1 MERLIDGQEGENLDK
16 LSKMQKGI
24 LCCLGLTITFVLMGN
39 SNNVPENFVERI
51 FKPIICSN
59 GGRFYYAGL
68 IVIAGIY
75 SCLKKFNEIRENFLI
90 NRAFRRFIVT
100 IVLMNLFSAMW
111 VHCIQLYKGF
121 SNDLN
126 SIYLDREKTSVQFHG
141 DKDKLIINGTIDI
154 RNCSNYAQKFH
165 IKIKAPSLVKED
177 IKEEYITLENEFE
190 AHQKEEETLRIN
202 EELKFDGEIQ
212 YSGYG
217 SKAFE
222 YILFNDK
229 DEVVFKGTLEEY
241 KTNELDS

>member
-1 MERLIDGQEGENLDK
+1 
-16 LSKMQKGI
+16 MQKGI

-39 SNNVPENFVERI
+39 SNNIPETFVQRI
-51 FKPIICSN
+51 FKPITCN

-68 IVIAGIY
+68 IVIAVIY
-75 SCLKKFNEIRENFLI
+75 YCLKKINEIRENFLI

-100 IVLMNLFSAMW
+100 IVLMNFFSVMW
-111 VHCIQLYKGF
+111 VYCIQFYKGF
-121 SNDLN
+121 SDDLN
-126 SIYLDREKTSVQFHG
+126 SIYLDREKTSVEFQRNNN
-141 DKDKLIINGTIDI
+141 KLIINGKIDI
-154 RNCSNYAQKFH
+154 RNCSNYTQKFQ

-177 IKEEYITLENEFE
+177 INQEYITLENEFE
-190 AHQKEEETLRIN
+190 AYEKEKETLHIY
-202 EELKFDGEIQ
+202 EELKFDRESK

-229 DEVVFKGTLEEY
+229 DEVVFKGTLDEY

>member
-1 MERLIDGQEGENLDK
+1 MDK

-24 LCCLGLTITFVLMGN
+24 IFCLGLVITFIFMGN
-39 SNNVPENFVERI
+39 SNNVPETFVERI
-51 FKPIICSN
+51 FKPIICN

-68 IVIAGIY
+68 IVIGGIY
-75 SCLKKFNEIRENFLI
+75 YCLKKLNEIGENSLI
-90 NRAFRRFIVT
+90 NKTFKRFIVT

-111 VHCIQLYKGF
+111 VYCIQLYKGF

-141 DKDKLIINGTIDI
+141 NKDKLSINGAIDI
-154 RNCSNYAQKFH
+154 KNCSNYTQKFQ

-177 IKEEYITLENEFE
+177 INEEYITLENEFKVP
-190 AHQKEEETLRIN
+190 QKKEETLHIN
-202 EELKFDGEIQ
+202 EEVKLDREIK

-222 YILFNDK
+222 YILFNDNG
-229 DEVVFKGTLEEY
+229 EVVFKGTLEEY
-241 KTNELDS
+241 QTNELDT

>member
-1 MERLIDGQEGENLDK
+1 MDKLIDSLEEDNLDK
-16 LSKMQKGI
+16 LSKMQRRI
-24 LCCLGLTITFVLMGN
+24 LCCLGLTIMFVLMGN
-39 SNNVPENFVERI
+39 SNNVPETFAERI
-51 FKPIICSN
+51 FKPIICN

-75 SCLKKFNEIRENFLI
+75 CCLKKFNEIRGNSLI
-90 NRAFRRFIVT
+90 NRTFRRFIIT

-111 VHCIQLYKGF
+111 IYCIQCYKGF

-154 RNCSNYAQKFH
+154 RNCSNYTQKFQ

-202 EELKFDGEIQ
+202 EELKLDREIQ

-229 DEVVFKGTLEEY
+229 GEVVFKGTLEEY